1 VGSISKN
8 LAVPEAE
15 RLEFKCPRKVRG
27 ALVAGY
33 QFCITLGLLIASCVD
48 YGTENLTN
56 TASYRIPIAIQFAWG
71 LILGGG
77 LLFLPDSPRYFVKR
91 GRVEKARDSLVRLR
105 GQPPHSEYIEAELA
119 EIVVNEEYERALI
132 PSSGWFSSWANCF
145 KGSLWRQGSNIRKTI
160 LGTSLQMMQQ
170 WTGVNFIFYY
180 STPFLQSTGAIKN
193 TFLISLIFTLVNVCS
208 TPISFYTVER
218 FGRRPLLIIGAFG
231 MLVCQFLVAI
241 IGVTIGFNHTHTDAA
256 GKSIANNIS
265 AVNAQIAFIAI
276 FIFFFA
282 STWGPGAWVRTLLDG
297 EFLCRTSANKEQ
309 ILIGEIFPLPI
320 RSRGVGLSTASNWL
334 WNTVLGPL
342 FLLLNVTPVC

>member
-1 VGSISKN
+1 
-8 LAVPEAE
+8 
-15 RLEFKCPRKVRG
+15 
-27 ALVAGY
+27 
-33 QFCITLGLLIASCVD
+33 LIASCVD
-48 YGTENLTN
+48 YGTENLSN
-56 TASYRIPIAIQFAWG
+56 TGSYRIPIGIQFAWG

-91 GRVEKARDSLVRLR
+91 GRVEKARESLVRLR
-105 GQPPHSEYIEAELA
+105 GQPPDSKYIEAELA

-145 KGSLWRQGSNIRKTI
+145 KGSLWRQGSNVRKTI

-282 STWGPGAWVRTLLDG
+282 STWGPGAWVRTLLVG
-297 EFLCRTSANKEQ
+297 EFLCHASADKEQ

-334 WNTVLGPL
+334 WNTVLGPF
-342 FLLLNVTPVC
+342 FLLLNVTPVY